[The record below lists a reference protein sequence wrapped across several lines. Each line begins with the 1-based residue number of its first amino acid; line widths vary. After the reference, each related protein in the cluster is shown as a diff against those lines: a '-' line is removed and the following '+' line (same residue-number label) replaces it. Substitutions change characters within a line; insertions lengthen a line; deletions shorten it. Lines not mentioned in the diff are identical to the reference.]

1 MEKKMRYQQVFEKCH
16 AVLDGENDSIAA
28 MATIAS
34 LLAQGFS
41 HFYWVGFYRMLD
53 GELVIGPYQGTL
65 GCLRIG
71 LNRGVCGAAAS
82 EVKTMIVDNVHDFPG
97 HIACDPRSQSEIVVP
112 VMDVAGNVVAVL
124 DVDSTEESSF
134 DGVDR
139 DGLEKIV
146 GLLES
151 TTVVV

>member
-1 MEKKMRYQQVFEKCH
+1 MRYQQVFEKCH
-16 AVLDGENDSIAA
+16 AVLDGETDNIAA

-41 HFYWVGFYRMLD
+41 HLYWVGFYRMLG

-82 EVKTMIVDNVHDFPG
+82 EVKTMIVDDVHDFPG

-112 VMDVAGNVVAVL
+112 VIDVAGNVVAVL
-124 DVDSTEESSF
+124 DVDSTEKSSF

>member
-1 MEKKMRYQQVFEKCH
+1 
-16 AVLDGENDSIAA
+16 
-28 MATIAS
+28 
-34 LLAQGFS
+34 
-41 HFYWVGFYRMLD
+41 
-53 GELVIGPYQGTL
+53 
-65 GCLRIG
+65 
-71 LNRGVCGAAAS
+71 
-82 EVKTMIVDNVHDFPG
+82 MIVDNVHDFPG

>member
-1 MEKKMRYQQVFEKCH
+1 MRYQQVFEKCH
-16 AVLDGENDSIAA
+16 AVLDGETDNIAA

-41 HFYWVGFYRMLD
+41 HLYWVGFYRMLG

-82 EVKTMIVDNVHDFPG
+82 EVKTMIVDDVHDFPG

-112 VMDVAGNVVAVL
+112 VIDVAGNVVAVL
-124 DVDSTEESSF
+124 DVDSTEKSSF

-139 DGLEKIV
+139 DGLKKIV